1 MIESAAILQV
11 EGLSC
16 RFGGVTALHDVTLA
30 LRRGEFR
37 CVIGPNGAGKTT
49 FVNAIT
55 GIVKA
60 SEGRVCLDGEPL
72 NRRTPARLA
81 RAGVVRTFQTPRV
94 FGALTIQEN
103 LALAARFDRACEE
116 RGQSL
121 LEDLGFTGRE
131 QAIASQLSQGERKR
145 LEIGMAFMRS
155 PRVILLD
162 EPTAGMSGAET
173 REVAFVIRKYGS
185 EAATV
190 IIEHDMGFVREI
202 ADTVSVLH
210 RGSLLMEG
218 TLDEVQADQRVRDIY
233 LGSGVH

>member
-1 MIESAAILQV
+1 MERTAILEV

-16 RFGGVTALHDVTLA
+16 RFGGVTALNDVTLA

-55 GIVKA
+55 GIVKS
-60 SEGRVCLDGEPL
+60 SEGRVRLDGEPL

-81 RAGVVRTFQTPRV
+81 RAGVLRTFQTPRV
-94 FGALTIQEN
+94 FGALTVAEN
-103 LALAARFDRACEE
+103 FALAARFDRAFEE
-116 RGQSL
+116 RGRSL
-121 LEDLGFTGRE
+121 REDLGFTGRE

-173 REVAFVIRKYGS
+173 REVAFAIRKYGS

>member
-1 MIESAAILQV
+1 MDLTAILEV

-16 RFGGVTALHDVTLA
+16 RFGGVTALDDVSLT

-37 CVIGPNGAGKTT
+37 CIIGPNGAGKTT

-55 GIVKA
+55 GIVK
-60 SEGRVCLDGEPL
+60 SQEGRVRLDGEPL
-72 NRRTPARLA
+72 RRRTPSRLA
-81 RAGVVRTFQTPRV
+81 RAGILRTFQTPQV
-94 FGALTIQEN
+94 FGGLSVSEN
-103 LALAARFDRACEE
+103 FALAARFDRGAEE
-116 RGQSL
+116 RGRSL
-121 LEDLGFTGRE
+121 REDLGFSGRE
-131 QAIASQLSQGERKR
+131 RAIASQLSQGERKR
-145 LEIGMAFMRS
+145 LELGMAFMRA
-155 PRVILLD
+155 PRVIFLD

-173 REVAFVIRKYGS
+173 REVALLIRKYGS

-218 TLDEVQADQRVRDIY
+218 TLDEVQADERVRDIY
-233 LGSGVH
+233 LGSGVR